1 MPRWDYTRRENY
13 RLARRVNWQVW
24 IATSSL
30 TSANARALLCIRKL
44 RMSWKRISGNLPG
57 ENDSC
62 EKPQSNAL
70 RSFLSGRGVKVDTSQ
85 WVLTAGG
92 LGRGE
97 IEAMALYKQLS
108 ADMLL
113 IDDHRARV
121 IAEHNQINCIGAL
134 GLLLVAKQRGK
145 IDQITP
151 YIQKLR
157 NSSIHYGDILLDRVL
172 KLAGE

>member
-1 MPRWDYTRRENY
+1 MLIVADSSALIA
-13 RLARRVNWQVW
+13 LAVCDGLDVILQIYDDIKIPEAVYAE
-24 IATSSL
+24 IVAPEKPHSDVL
-30 TSANARALLCIRKL
+30 GALLSDWVVR
-44 RMSWKRISGNLPG
+44 
-57 ENDSC
+57 
-62 EKPQSNAL
+62 
-70 RSFLSGRGVKVDTSQ
+70 VDTDR
-85 WVLTAGG
+85 WVLAAGG

-108 ADMLL
+108 ADALL

-121 IAEHNQINCIGAL
+121 IAEHNHIECIGAL

-145 IDQITP
+145 LPLITP

-157 NSSIHYGDILLDRVL
+157 QSSIFYGEELLERVL

>member
-1 MPRWDYTRRENY
+1 MLIVADSSALIA
-13 RLARRVNWQVW
+13 LATCDGLELLLQVYDD
-24 IATSSL
+24 IKVPEAVYSEIV
-30 TSANARALLCIRKL
+30 A
-44 RMSWKRISGNLPG
+44 P
-57 ENDSC
+57 
-62 EKPQSNAL
+62 EKPQSDAL
-70 RSFLSGRGVKVDTSQ
+70 GSFLSGRVINVDATR

-108 ADMLL
+108 ADALL

-134 GLLLVAKQRGK
+134 GLLLIAKKRGK
-145 IDQITP
+145 IDRIAP
-151 YIQKLR
+151 YVEKLR
-157 NSSIHYGDILLDRVL
+157 HSSIHYGDVLLNKVL

>member
-1 MPRWDYTRRENY
+1 MLIAADSSALIA
-13 RLARRVNWQVW
+13 LA
-24 IATSSL
+24 TCDGL
-30 TSANARALLCIRKL
+30 DALLQIY
-44 RMSWKRISGNLPG
+44 G
-57 ENDSC
+57 EIKVPEAVYVETVAP
-62 EKPQSNAL
+62 EKSQSDL
-70 RSFLSGRGVKVDTSQ
+70 LGSFLSGRVMQVDATR

-121 IAEHNQINCIGAL
+121 IAEHNQINCIGTL
-134 GLLLVAKQRGK
+134 GLLVIAKQKGVIGK
-145 IDQITP
+145 ITP
-151 YIQKLR
+151 YIEKLR
-157 NSSIHYGDILLDRVL
+157 HSSIYYGDDLLNRVL